1 LARAHQDVTFNFG
14 KRPFVFNID
23 AYILDFQVP
32 PSSLHG
38 DVLVACHVS

>member
-32 PSSLHG
+32 PSSLQ
-38 DVLVACHVS
+38 